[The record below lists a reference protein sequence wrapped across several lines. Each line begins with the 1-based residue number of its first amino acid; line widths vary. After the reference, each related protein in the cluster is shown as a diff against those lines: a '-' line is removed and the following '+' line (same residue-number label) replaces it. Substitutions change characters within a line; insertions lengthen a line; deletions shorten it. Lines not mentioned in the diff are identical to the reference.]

1 MSFCFFKVT
10 TTRGRTVETAR
21 EHPAREKG
29 NNGGKGVAR
38 VRGGRRKT
46 KHRISNDENEISMPI
61 QPRYLLNESVRL
73 KRLMGQGNA
82 FFWVLWT
89 IRIEQH
95 SINSPINLES

>member
-82 FFWVLWT
+82 FFGFCGL
-89 IRIEQH
+89 
-95 SINSPINLES
+95 